1 MFTAIVYVLTSG
13 CAWRHLPPSFGVSAP
28 IAHSRFTPWVKD
40 GVFDELHR
48 RSSIGSVPAGTWTGP
63 PRPTHRPPR
72 RCRLTIRYEHH
83 GENFAAFL
91 RLAAASTCFEKLAE

>member
-1 MFTAIVYVLTSG
+1 MRVAVPATVVRGQRPDRAPPLH
-13 CAWRHLPPSFGVSAP
+13 HLAR
-28 IAHSRFTPWVKD
+28 A